1 MAGSAARSSVP
12 VEQRV
17 FSLVLALVASPEG
30 LTKRQLL
37 SSVYGYSDRYDPAH
51 PSVSLERQFERD
63 KDQLRALGIPV
74 DTIDAPLESGNNQL
88 TRYRIS
94 KDRLQFPAE
103 LRFTE
108 RELMLL
114 RVAALAWSEG
124 SLNAESRRAAMKLE
138 ALGAGLDVQ
147 QLGVA
152 PRLGTAEPSAGPLQ
166 RAIDDGRIVRFDYTN
181 PGRDAPLERRVAP
194 LGLHRADGRW
204 HLIAWDLDRDAGRVY
219 LLSRIDG
226 AVRVSADAYDP
237 ALRERA
243 DGLVGELLEQRERH
257 VATVAVRCG
266 SVAEARLGA
275 RAMGTEAR
283 LSARSMGA
291 EARLG
296 ARAKDSEARLG
307 ARAMGTEA
315 RTTDDGVLIEMTLDA
330 LDPHV
335 LADELVAFGPD
346 VVVRAPASL
355 RDLVVAR
362 IEAVAAAH
370 EDPAAIVR
378 TSEGESDG

>member
-94 KDRLQFPAE
+94 KDRLQFPAG

-226 AVRVSADAYDP
+226 AVRIAPDAYDP
-237 ALRERA
+237 ALRAHA
-243 DGLVGELLEQRERH
+243 DRLVAELLEQRERH

-275 RAMGTEAR
+275 RAID
-283 LSARSMGA
+283 A

-296 ARAKDSEARLG
+296 ARARVVSG
-307 ARAMGTEA
+307 AEPVANA
-315 RTTDDGVLIEMTLDA
+315 ADDGGLVEMTLDA

-370 EDPAAIVR
+370 EDRAEPVR
-378 TSEGESDG
+378 ISEGEPDG

>member
-12 VEQRV
+12 GEQRV

-37 SSVYGYSDRYDPAH
+37 SSVYGYSDRYDPAR
-51 PSVSLERQFERD
+51 PSVAIERQFERD

-74 DTIDAPLESGNNQL
+74 DTIDSPLEPGNNQL

-94 KDRLQFPAE
+94 KERLQFPDD
-103 LRFTE
+103 LRFSE

-152 PRLGTAEPSAGPLQ
+152 PRLGTAEPAAGPLQ
-166 RAIDDGRIVRFDYTN
+166 RAIDDGRIVRFDYIN
-181 PGRDAPLERRVAP
+181 PGRSAPLERRVAP

-204 HLIAWDLDRDAGRVY
+204 HLIAWDLERDAGRVY

-226 AVRVSADAYDP
+226 AVRIGSEAYAP
-237 ALRERA
+237 GLREHA
-243 DGLVGELLEQRERH
+243 DRLVAELLDQRERH
-257 VATVAVRCG
+257 VATVSVRRG

-275 RAMGTEAR
+275 RARNVEAAGAASVDG
-283 LSARSMGA
+283 SAHSGA
-291 EARLG
+291 
-296 ARAKDSEARLG
+296 S
-307 ARAMGTEA
+307 
-315 RTTDDGVLIEMTLDA
+315 VEMTIDA

-355 RDLVVAR
+355 RDLVVGR
-362 IEAVAAAH
+362 ICAVAGAH
-370 EDPAAIVR
+370 DAGR
-378 TSEGESDG
+378 TLPDAQEVSRG

>member
-51 PSVSLERQFERD
+51 PSPALERQFERD

-74 DTIDAPLESGNNQL
+74 DTIDSPLESGNNQL
-88 TRYRIS
+88 ARYRIS

-152 PRLGTAEPSAGPLQ
+152 PRLGTAEPAAGPLR
-166 RAIDDGRIVRFDYTN
+166 RAIDEGRVARFDYTN

-226 AVRVSADAYDP
+226 AVRVTSESYDP
-237 ALRERA
+237 RLRDRSEAL
-243 DGLVGELLEQRERH
+243 VSELLEQRGRH
-257 VATVAVRCG
+257 VATISVRRG

-275 RAMGTEAR
+275 RARRAAIGTEP
-283 LSARSMGA
+283 G
-291 EARLG
+291 EA
-296 ARAKDSEARLG
+296 AAHDEHA
-307 ARAMGTEA
+307 
-315 RTTDDGVLIEMTLDA
+315 VEMTIDA

-346 VVVRAPASL
+346 VVVRAPESL
-355 RDLVVAR
+355 RELVVGR
-362 IEAVAAAH
+362 IGAVAAAH
-370 EDPAAIVR
+370 AVPREEAE
-378 TSEGESDG
+378 TDG